1 LAISLMVFCASKSS
15 NLSSICAQTTSLPS
29 SSEKGG
35 QNGNVG
41 KYDYFMEEV
50 EPGKKL
56 KYRRVRCLLC
66 GDGTIISFGNFGNH
80 VKALHEPPVVCEICQ
95 KEFNAMT
102 IVTHKRK
109 WHNEI
114 KGNNN
119 VDRNDDTEDL
129 SPSVKYT
136 TSQPDQ
142 SEPDLSNTIP
152 SVSAKSAN
160 MPILPP
166 TLFLPN
172 NLRKN

>member
-1 LAISLMVFCASKSS
+1 MNRTFGGD
-15 NLSSICAQTTSLPS
+15 NLQ
-29 SSEKGG
+29 EK
-35 QNGNVG
+35 NRT
-41 KYDYFMEEV
+41 MEQQQLNQE
-50 EPGKKL
+50 
-56 KYRRVRCLLC
+56 R
-66 GDGTIISFGNFGNH
+66 
-80 VKALHEPPVVCEICQ
+80 
-95 KEFNAMT
+95 
-102 IVTHKRK
+102 
-109 WHNEI
+109 NEI